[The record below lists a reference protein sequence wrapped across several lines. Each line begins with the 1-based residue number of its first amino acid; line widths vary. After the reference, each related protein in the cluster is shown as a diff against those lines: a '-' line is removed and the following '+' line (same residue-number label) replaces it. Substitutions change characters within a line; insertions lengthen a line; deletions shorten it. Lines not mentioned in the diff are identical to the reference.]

1 MNQLKT
7 QTAPK
12 VPPRR
17 LPIIVTLV
25 MREHRDSMDAVI
37 KDIRDFC
44 NDFNLLFESR
54 LYDSYTYR
62 QDRDEVLRLPALHIA
77 VNGNWARTFYPNTR
91 PLQHIEEVRNEYL
104 VALEKK
110 AERKGRLG
118 RRLRGLVARMRGW
131 FHRETVMEKNERVE
145 AARRASMTTSV
156 GDEVEWEK
164 RFREHRRSSIMAD
177 WD

>member
-1 MNQLKT
+1 MNQLQT
-7 QTAPK
+7 PTAPK

-17 LPIIVTLV
+17 LPIVVTLV
-25 MREHRDSMDAVI
+25 MREHRDSMDAAI

-44 NDFNLLFESR
+44 IDFNLLFESR
-54 LYDSYTYR
+54 LYDSVKFR

-77 VNGNWARTFYPNTR
+77 VNGNWTRTFYPNTR

-104 VALEKK
+104 RAIEKK
-110 AERKGRLG
+110 AERRGRLG

-131 FHRETVMEKNERVE
+131 FHRPTAMERE
-145 AARRASMTTSV
+145 AARRASITVAT
-156 GDEVEWEK
+156 GAEEAAEWK
-164 RFREHRRSSIMAD
+164 RRVREHHRSSITAD